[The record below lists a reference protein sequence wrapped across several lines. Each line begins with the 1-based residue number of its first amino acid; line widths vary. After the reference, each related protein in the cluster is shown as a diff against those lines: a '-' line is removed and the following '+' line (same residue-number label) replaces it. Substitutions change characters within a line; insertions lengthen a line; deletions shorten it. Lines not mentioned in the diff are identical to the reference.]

1 MRELTKLFRDVEDVG
16 KGQKKA
22 EKFERLFESGIPKI
36 AKKVG
41 EEGVEI
47 AVAAMSPKG
56 RKKLV
61 ARESADL
68 LCYLCALWVELGITE
83 EKINEALVEA
93 RLKFGPNN

>member
-56 RKKLV
+56 RKKNRRPRECRSSVLPVRLV
-61 ARESADL
+61 GRTRDHRRKDKR
-68 LCYLCALWVELGITE
+68 GT
-83 EKINEALVEA
+83 
-93 RLKFGPNN
+93 G